1 MTLKERRQPKLLQ
14 RELNRKV
21 RIIKGSGRKPDE
33 LNKLL
38 KEWDQA
44 SKKMADM
51 GKMLQ
56 GGKNPFLNFMKGG
69 NGDFGGF

>member
-1 MTLKERRQPKLLQ
+1 MSSMTLKERRQPKLLQ

-38 KEWDQA
+38 KE
-44 SKKMADM
+44 
-51 GKMLQ
+51 
-56 GGKNPFLNFMKGG
+56 
-69 NGDFGGF
+69 